1 MKPYVYQRKSDGRFV
16 GIIELKSIKGGKRN
30 KITKYGKTEDEVWEK
45 LNEIAFEIQTNQYV
59 APTKDTLIGF
69 LKEYHG
75 ICAGY
80 NAWGTKFIRPDKAKW
95 EETTAALFKM
105 YIDVHFEPYFKD
117 MKLIEIK
124 PMVLDKFYNHR
135 LTENREHVVLAKG
148 KPMKKSVPPLS
159 INTVIKL
166 NKFLKAAFNY
176 AVINGII
183 KKNPTIGV
191 KLGSKEDY
199 KPTVYNEKQFI
210 SLLDHVR
217 NTDDEIPIVLGAGCG
232 FRRGE
237 IFGLRWKDIDFKNST
252 ITIEKTAVRFDKNIN
267 KDRAKNKSSQRTIAV
282 SEHVMAVLEQYK
294 KRVGKPGPNDKVVTR
309 WKPGSYSERFCNLLN
324 DFGMPHTRL
333 HDLRH
338 YNATLMMYGGIA
350 DKVAAERLGHS
361 NVATLRNI
369 YQHVFK
375 DMDEAA
381 AKKINEAFKTKAAE
395 PEKPLS
401 KEERKAKFKVI

>member
-1 MKPYVYQRKSDGRFV
+1 MKPYVYQRKSDNKYV
-16 GIIELKSIKGGKRN
+16 GIIELNRAPGEKR
-30 KITKYGKTEDEVWEK
+30 KRKTVYGNTEKQAWDK

-75 ICAGY
+75 ICAGH
-80 NAWGTKFIRPDKAKW
+80 NAWMNKSARPEKVKW

-105 YIDVHFEPYFKD
+105 YIDVHFEPYFND
-117 MKLIEIK
+117 IRLTDIK
-124 PMVLDKFYNHR
+124 PMVLDKFYNHK
-135 LTENREHVVLAKG
+135 LTEPREYTITVKG
-148 KPMKKSVPPLS
+148 KPKKKSVPPLN

-176 AVINGII
+176 AVINGVV
-183 KKNPTIGV
+183 KKNPTVGV
-191 KLGSKEDY
+191 KLGSKEEY

-210 SLLDHVR
+210 NLLDHVR
-217 NTDDEIPIVLGAGCG
+217 GTDDEIPIVLGAGCG

-237 IFGLRWKDIDFKNST
+237 IFGLQWKNIDFKNST
-252 ITIEKTAVRFDKNIN
+252 ITIEKTAVRFDKNID
-267 KDRAKNKSSQRTIAV
+267 KDRAKNRSSQRTIFV
-282 SEHVMAVLEQYK
+282 SEHVMVILEQYK
-294 KRVGKPGPNDKVVTR
+294 KVLGKPDPNDKVVTR
-309 WKPGSYSERFCNLLN
+309 WKPGSYSERFSNLLS

-381 AKKINEAFKTKAAE
+381 AKKINDVFKTNVAS
-395 PEKPLS
+395 PERS
-401 KEERKAKFKVI
+401 QTKEERKAKFKIV